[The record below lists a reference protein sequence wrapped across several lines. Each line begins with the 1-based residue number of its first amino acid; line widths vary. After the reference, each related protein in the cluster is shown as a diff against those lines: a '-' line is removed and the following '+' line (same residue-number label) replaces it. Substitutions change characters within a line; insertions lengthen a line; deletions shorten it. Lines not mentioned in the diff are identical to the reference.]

1 MNRCLLAS
9 LERSTC
15 SASNIHFNL
24 FFFLGF
30 TTGRACIRLL
40 LSFLQQLYV
49 SGVCFNP
56 FIHTHTHTLAHT
68 QHRAVYQASL
78 IPILP
83 SSLFR
88 TFRLLLSRCFSSL
101 YLSLPLH
108 KLVFWLLRSRI
119 PPSTCLEVVVVVA
132 LLLGPITLQSEFG
145 SFLCHFWHLNWF
157 ILFICH
163 QHPPLSNPPK
173 KPYFS
178 DIILL
183 VAITICHGAMAHGE
197 GCDK

>member
-9 LERSTC
+9 LERLTC
-15 SASNIHFNL
+15 SASNIPFLIFWFLLRVELVYVCCCL
-24 FFFLGF
+24 FCSNCMSRECVLTLLYIQHTHSCTHTASGGVPGVSNTYLAIIFISHVQVAFVPVFFL
-30 TTGRACIRLL
+30 
-40 LSFLQQLYV
+40 S
-49 SGVCFNP
+49 
-56 FIHTHTHTLAHT
+56 
-68 QHRAVYQASL
+68 
-78 IPILP
+78 
-83 SSLFR
+83 
-88 TFRLLLSRCFSSL
+88 
-101 YLSLPLH
+101 LSLPLH

-173 KPYFS
+173 NPYFS